1 MNAGDASRDLRGAAM
16 RGPLRLLPNRLRRFY
31 RGGAM
36 IDAHLGVP
44 DPRDDNW
51 SEEWIG
57 NATGPLGGDNDHGL
71 ARAVLLDGSTV
82 TVRELIESRPEE
94 MLGPEHVARYGTSP
108 ALLLKYLDV
117 RSHIPVH
124 VHPTRA
130 WAERHL
136 GSPYGKNEAWLV
148 LGARAIDGE
157 PARVWVGWREPLDR
171 EALWSLM
178 EGRDLEAMRA
188 AMHAVEVR
196 PDDVLW
202 VPGGLAHSLGPGV
215 FAMEPQEPTDFGIFP
230 EHWTYGLSE
239 EHATNGLG
247 WETALDAVDLGALTP
262 EELEGRIRCPP
273 GLEREE
279 EGGRHISL
287 VAGEAEEFFR
297 LGELQVSGALD
308 FDSGGAYALLCVRE
322 GAGSLRGPWGKAWV
336 RRGESI
342 LVPAALGP
350 LEVVAESRGPLRVLC
365 AQPPLP

>member
-1 MNAGDASRDLRGAAM
+1 MSAGEGSREPRDVAL

-57 NATGPLGGDNDHGL
+57 NANRPLAAEGETGL
-71 ARAVLLDGSTV
+71 ARAVLFDGSTL
-82 TVRELIESRPEE
+82 TVRELLDTRPEE
-94 MLGPEHVARYGTSP
+94 MLGSEHVARYGASP

-124 VHPTRA
+124 LHPTRA
-130 WAERHL
+130 WADRHL
-136 GSPYGKNEAWLV
+136 GSPFGKNEAWLV

-157 PARVWVGWREPLDR
+157 PARVWLGWREPLSR
-171 EALWSLM
+171 KEVRSLVEA
-178 EGRDLEAMRA
+178 RDLERMRA

-196 PDDVLW
+196 PDDVLF

-230 EHWTYGLSE
+230 EHWTYDLSE
-239 EHATNGLG
+239 EQATMGLG
-247 WETALDAVDLGALTP
+247 WETALDAVDLRALTS

-273 GLEREE
+273 GLQREE
-279 EGGRHISL
+279 DGGRVISL
-287 VAGEAEEFFR
+287 VSDEAEEFFR
-297 LGELQVSGALD
+297 LGELQVSGVLG
-308 FDSGGAYALLCVRE
+308 FDPGGSYALLCVRE
-322 GAGSLRGPWGKAWV
+322 GAGSVRGPWGEAWLC
-336 RRGESI
+336 RGQSL

-350 LEVVAESRGPLRVLC
+350 FELVAESRGPLRVLC
-365 AQPPLP
+365 ARPPLP